1 VCGEF
6 CFGQGSV
13 LLEGHPLP
21 QLSKWFYD
29 TSTDAAT
36 GAARCGSLLK
46 SDLVSWSLT
55 IDERS
60 GHEDLYGSS
69 HRSVISYIHGI
80 TGLYCSSLP
89 CLCEP
94 EPFSSDRLTS
104 VKWRM
109 LGLVACHPTLGQWYG
124 VVSLRH

>member
-1 VCGEF
+1 MVRCAVNFILVRAQCYLKVTPCRNCRSGFTTLPPMLLQE
-6 CFGQGSV
+6 QPVVV
-13 LLEGHPLP
+13 L
-21 QLSKWFYD
+21 
-29 TSTDAAT
+29 
-36 GAARCGSLLK
+36 LLK

-60 GHEDLYGSS
+60 GHEDLYGSG

-109 LGLVACHPTLGQWYG
+109 LGLVA
-124 VVSLRH
+124 